1 MDITKPCI
9 IPLPRIY
16 DPRGSLTFVQ
26 DNDQI
31 PFEIARCYWTYD
43 VPAGEARGDRYRKV
57 RPQLL
62 GA

>member
-1 MDITKPCI
+1 MDIDKPCLI
-9 IPLPRIY
+9 QLPRIY

-43 VPAGEARGDRYRKV
+43 VPAGEARGDRKSV
-57 RPQLL
+57 V
-62 GA
+62 